1 MSPSGGLSR
10 IFGGDGLKARVAL
23 GVMWSL
29 LGAAMQNGADLIAS
43 YPLAHILGPEE
54 WGAFGLVQRT
64 LLTFGLLTAAGFQT
78 TLTKYVAELRDTDP
92 AKAGRIIGL
101 VAVITLMLSALSAAV
116 LVAFS
121 GPLATSLFLKPE
133 LAPMLA
139 ASSIALLF
147 TGYNGAQQGALAGME
162 AFRAIATLGLIRGIL
177 AIPILIIGAKFY
189 GLPGAIYG
197 LGVVAVLVAAINQYI
212 IRRESERRG
221 LAVKFEWNKNDAKL
235 IAGFAGPGVITSFW
249 FTACPWIACSYLT
262 RQPDGLKEMGIYSSA
277 DRWRLLLLF
286 VPVVLGRPFL
296 SILSNLKSKNEVEG
310 YRKVLRSNLLISSG
324 VNLLAALVVIAASGV
339 IMRGYGPEFQE
350 GKMVLILLAASTIVS
365 APTSVLGSAL
375 QSMTRQWGLL
385 ALNTAW
391 GIAFLATS
399 FYLVERWGAVGLS
412 AGFVVAYSLHLVLMS
427 FFYRWSMC
435 EWQRAVKAAPA

>member
-1 MSPSGGLSR
+1 MSLSGGLGR
-10 IFGGDGLKARVAL
+10 LFGGDGLKARVAL
-23 GVMWSL
+23 GVLWSL

-64 LLTFGLLTAAGFQT
+64 LATFGLLTAAGFQT

-101 VAVITLMLSALSAAV
+101 VGMLTLIISTLSALLLIV
-116 LVAFS
+116 FS
-121 GPLATSLFLKPE
+121 KPLATALFQKPQI
-133 LAPMLA
+133 APMLA
-139 ASSIALLF
+139 ASALALLF

-162 AFRAIATLGLIRGIL
+162 SFRSIATLGLIRAVL
-177 AIPILIIGAKFY
+177 AIPILIIGARLY
-189 GLPGAIYG
+189 GISGAVYG
-197 LGVVAVLVAAINQYI
+197 LGVVAVLLAAINQWI
-212 IRRESERRG
+212 IRVESKRRG
-221 LAVKFEWNKNDAKL
+221 LNVQFIWDKADAKL
-235 IAGFAGPGVITSFW
+235 IAGFAGPGVLTSFW

-262 RQPDGLKEMGIYSSA
+262 RQPDGLREMGIYSSA

-296 SILSNLKSKNEVEG
+296 SILSNLKSQNSVKSF
-310 YRKVLRSNLLISSG
+310 RKVLRTNLLMSSG
-324 VNLLAALVVIAASGV
+324 VNLLAALVVIVGADV
-339 IMRGYGPEFQE
+339 IMRGYGSGFQE
-350 GKMVLILLAASTIVS
+350 GKLVLILLAASTIVS

-391 GIAFLATS
+391 GLAFLATS
-399 FYLVERWGAVGLS
+399 FFLVEKWGAVGLS
-412 AGFVVAYSLHLVLMS
+412 AGFVAAYSLHLILMS
-427 FFYRWSMC
+427 FFCRWSLD
-435 EWQRAVKAAPA
+435 EWQRQVAVPA